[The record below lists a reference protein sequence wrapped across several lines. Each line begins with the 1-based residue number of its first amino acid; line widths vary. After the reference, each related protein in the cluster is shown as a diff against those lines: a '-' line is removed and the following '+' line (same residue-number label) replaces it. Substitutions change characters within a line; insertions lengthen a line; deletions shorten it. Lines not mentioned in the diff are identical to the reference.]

1 MVRFRTPYRRVTSR
15 RRRVTVRRRPVI
27 YRRRRLTRRRLRYSR
42 PAPFLNMLARNAA
55 YVKLYY
61 NQVISLDPKTSGDIG
76 AGGSNSWVFQ
86 ANNLYDPD
94 FTGTGHQPMFFDN
107 YATVYSRYQV
117 LYATIRVTVINHF
130 VNTKDGGT
138 EVPNYSYRLVITR
151 DGQGSTDLATESN
164 QLLEQG
170 SRNIRYK
177 IIGPSLTG
185 RLPYLGFSMRPN
197 VLQGVSKYDD
207 SLQAGTTGGPVK
219 GAYFRISINSADEVT
234 DPPFVYLNVRMCF
247 HVKFSDRIMNQ
258 TEN

>member
-1 MVRFRTPYRRVTSR
+1 
-15 RRRVTVRRRPVI
+15 
-27 YRRRRLTRRRLRYSR
+27 
-42 PAPFLNMLARNAA
+42 MLARNAA

-107 YATVYSRYQV
+107 YATVYS
-117 LYATIRVTVINHF
+117 LPSF
-130 VNTKDGGT
+130 VRNDSCHCYKSFCEYKDGGT

-185 RLPYLGFSMRPN
+185 RLPYLDF
-197 VLQGVSKYDD
+197 Q
-207 SLQAGTTGGPVK
+207 
-219 GAYFRISINSADEVT
+219 
-234 DPPFVYLNVRMCF
+234 
-247 HVKFSDRIMNQ
+247 
-258 TEN
+258 

>member
-94 FTGTGHQPMFFDN
+94 LQELVINQCSLIIMQPC
-107 YATVYSRYQV
+107 T
-117 LYATIRVTVINHF
+117 RVTKFCTQRSV
-130 VNTKDGGT
+130 
-138 EVPNYSYRLVITR
+138 S
-151 DGQGSTDLATESN
+151 
-164 QLLEQG
+164 LL
-170 SRNIRYK
+170 
-177 IIGPSLTG
+177 
-185 RLPYLGFSMRPN
+185 
-197 VLQGVSKYDD
+197 
-207 SLQAGTTGGPVK
+207 
-219 GAYFRISINSADEVT
+219 
-234 DPPFVYLNVRMCF
+234 
-247 HVKFSDRIMNQ
+247 
-258 TEN
+258 